1 MKRVLVV
8 DDDPEIRLLLQISL
22 EGYGFEVITAADGQ
36 EGLAR
41 LAADA
46 PDVVLLDVMMP
57 VLDGWGVLDALDIAT
72 APPIIVISG
81 WSNHDRAPLTV
92 ALEKGAVD
100 FVPKP
105 FDMDA
110 LPRVIGHVAS
120 LSRDALDAERTT
132 RLQSL

>member
-1 MKRVLVV
+1 VLVV

-22 EGYGFEVITAADGQ
+22 EADGFEVIVAADGA
-36 EGLAR
+36 EGLER
-41 LAADA
+41 IAADA

-57 VLDGWGVLDALDIAT
+57 VLDGWGVLDALDTST

-110 LPRVIGHVAS
+110 LPRIIEHVAN
-120 LSRDALDAERTT
+120 LTRDALDAERTSK
-132 RLQSL
+132 LQSL